1 MQLFDIVKN
10 IFSTNTKTWKSVG
23 KIDKSR
29 NFFMINRIMS
39 IQFPIQANQFNKLK
53 VNPPLVVDWWRDTLS
68 HRFSKPPTWIY
79 TKTKKAD
86 KVEKDDSVKD
96 YPEIESFVREKY
108 KVTKRDLAQIREF
121 YPDKYQRWIV
131 DVGEQVGIQ
140 K

>member
-1 MQLFDIVKN
+1 
-10 IFSTNTKTWKSVG
+10 
-23 KIDKSR
+23 
-29 NFFMINRIMS
+29 MS
-39 IQFPIQANQFNKLK
+39 IQFPIQANQFNKLQ

-96 YPEIESFVREKY
+96 YPEIESFIREKY

-140 K
+140 KQ